1 MSTFVRYDDEVEIL
15 GLGSIGQYNV
25 VDLAPYLVDASA
37 IGVVVRMT
45 HNGTSNPN
53 SVTEAAALGAQH
65 GCRLQPDLYI
75 NAAVSL
81 GTGTTVAFRV
91 GSTNVR
97 AFLVGEIHG
106 DDGAVLYP
114 DSAYYQPAVEDYGF
128 WVDHQPTPQ
137 GADTLDDIAAVIVR
151 VLSQW
156 SPTMGVRQ
164 KGSSSAPHALRWNGA
179 MTWFVVGVDEDGYY
193 QTYSTGK
200 AGQPTEFSA
209 FYEVGY
215 IKHGSDV
222 VTVLDRQQEGLATQ
236 IGSFGTLNLAGSV
249 PTGTTVVGG
258 HWYNETL
265 GSDEQAMYL
274 RNSGSSES
282 TGIKVKVS
290 TQQAQFVALDGDLE
304 AEYQLEVATADFL
317 IDWYE
322 KAPARFL
329 FDASMRPPFVAS
341 ALPTLPLE
349 TGSDAKSPLVSAPAE
364 AKTALDAAVD
374 VETPF
379 DAEVDTREKD
389 S

>member
-1 MSTFVRYDDEVEIL
+1 IL

-222 VTVLDRQQEGLATQ
+222 VTVLDRQAEGLATQ
-236 IGSFGTLNLAGSV
+236 IGSFATLNLAGSV
-249 PTGTTVVGG
+249 PTGSTVVGG
-258 HWYNETL
+258 HWYNDTL

-282 TGIKVKVS
+282 TGIKIKV
-290 TQQAQFVALDGDLE
+290 TAQNAQFVALDGNLE
-304 AEYQLEVATADFL
+304 AEYQLQVATADFY

-322 KAPARFL
+322 KAHARFL
-329 FDASMRPPFVAS
+329 FDINTQPPFVAS
-341 ALPTLPLE
+341 VLPTLPLE
-349 TGSDAKSPLVSAPAE
+349 SGANAKSPLVSAPAE
-364 AKTALDAAVD
+364 ATTALDAAAE

-379 DAEVDTREKD
+379 GAEVDSRDKD